1 VTAVLSSL
9 ALLLTVGAW
18 AGWAAVGQ
26 VEGNLDVDN
35 SLGTQLVAPSAAP
48 SASAEPELPVNIL
61 VVGSDT
67 RTGQGRAYGTEA
79 DASGNGHS
87 DTAFLVHISADR
99 TRAFAV
105 SIPRDSWVTRQG
117 CKADGTTDKT
127 LVTDR
132 FNTAFAV
139 GGRNCVIAAVKYL
152 TGVPVNHFVEVKLL
166 GFKAIVEAL
175 GGVTI
180 CATHAISDPVRKT
193 ATGNIGS
200 GLELKKGT
208 NVLDGEQALALV
220 RARHIGNGSDLSRID
235 RQHQFMSAVIRQ
247 ATSSG
252 LVTDPLKLYDVLAK
266 VAQSLTVDPGL
277 SGDSLKTFLL
287 SLGGL
292 KPAAIRFYTV
302 PNVGRS
308 DHATVSWVQSGAKA
322 MWSAMIHDT
331 PYPAAA
337 PKPTGTS
344 TSTPK
349 PTPSASPLGSN
360 GSTAA
365 DASCIS

>member
-1 VTAVLSSL
+1 MTVLSVL
-9 ALLLTVGAW
+9 ALVLTAGSW
-18 AGWAAVGQ
+18 AGWAAVGK
-26 VEGNLDVDN
+26 VEGNLDVDS
-35 SLGTQLVAPSAAP
+35 SLGNQLVAASAEPSAA
-48 SASAEPELPVNIL
+48 AEPELPVNIL
-61 VVGSDT
+61 VIGSDT
-67 RTGQGRAYGTEA
+67 RTGQVTEYGSEA

-105 SIPRDSWVTRQG
+105 SIPRDSWVTRPG
-117 CKADGTTDKT
+117 CRADGSTDGTFTTG
-127 LVTDR
+127 R
-132 FNTAFAV
+132 FNAAFAV

-152 TGVPVNHFVEVKLL
+152 TGVPVNHFVEVKLQ

-193 ATGNIGS
+193 ATGFIGS

-208 NVLDGEQALALV
+208 NILDGEQALALV
-220 RARHIGNGSDLSRID
+220 RARHIGDGSDLSRID

-277 SGDSLKTFLL
+277 AGDSLKTFLL

-292 KPAAIRFYTV
+292 KPAAIHFYTV

-331 PYPAAA
+331 PYPAA
-337 PKPTGTS
+337 
-344 TSTPK
+344 TPK
-349 PTPSASPLGSN
+349 PTSSSTSTSKPSPSTSPPGSD